1 MQMLKFDVGGFI
13 MLWVILVLMLIGIC
27 RIIILLQDIKELL
40 EKQNEK
46 LDKK

>member
-1 MQMLKFDVGGFI
+1 
-13 MLWVILVLMLIGIC
+13 MLWFMLILMLIGIC

-46 LDKK
+46 MDEK

>member
-1 MQMLKFDVGGFI
+1 
-13 MLWVILVLMLIGIC
+13 MLWFMLILILIGIC

-46 LDKK
+46 MDEK

>member
-1 MQMLKFDVGGFI
+1 
-13 MLWVILVLMLIGIC
+13 MLWIVLVLMLIGIG

-40 EKQNEK
+40 EKQNEQ

>member
-1 MQMLKFDVGGFI
+1 MRFRGGVV
-13 MLWVILVLMLIGIC
+13 MLWFMLILMLIGIC

-46 LDKK
+46 KDEK

>member
-1 MQMLKFDVGGFI
+1 
-13 MLWVILVLMLIGIC
+13 MLWIVLILMLIGIG

-40 EKQNEK
+40 EKQNEQ